1 MKLLKIALIPGD
13 GIGKEVIPAA
23 RKVLEKVIASEYLH
37 LDAGF
42 EHFQKTGDALP
53 KETVASLKGC
63 DGALFGA
70 VGSPSHKV
78 AGYSSPIVKLR
89 KEMDLYANVRPVE
102 SAKGALGKPI
112 NMLIIREN
120 TECLYIKDE
129 TLVEENGLKVA
140 WAKRKI
146 SQYASE
152 RIAKM
157 AFKMAR
163 QRDALRRY
171 IYLYQY

>member
-23 RKVLEKVIASEYLH
+23 KKVLEKVVSSTFVN

-42 EHFQKTGDALP
+42 EHFQKTGNALP
-53 KETVASLKGC
+53 AETISSLKGC

-70 VGSPSHKV
+70 VSSPSHKV
-78 AGYSSPIVKLR
+78 DGYSSPIVKLR
-89 KEMDLYANVRPVE
+89 KEMDLYANVRPVA

-140 WAKRKI
+140 WARRKI

-152 RIAKM
+152 RIARI
-157 AFKMAR
+157 AFKMAQ
-163 QRDALRRY
+163 QRDLMRRF
-171 IYLYQY
+171 ILD

>member
-1 MKLLKIALIPGD
+1 MLKIALIPGD

-23 RKVLEKVIASEYLH
+23 KKVLEKVIAAEYIQ

-42 EHFQKTGDALP
+42 ETFQRLGNALP
-53 KETVASLKGC
+53 NETLSRLKDC
-63 DGALFGA
+63 HGALFGA
-70 VGSPSHKV
+70 VSSPSHKV
-78 AGYSSPIVKLR
+78 AGYSSPIVRLR

-102 SAKGALGKPI
+102 SNKTALHKPF

-152 RIAKM
+152 RIARM

-163 QRDALRRY
+163 QRDVLRRCF
-171 IYLYQY
+171 